1 LLTRRKPKIKKEIKM
16 KKTTARWL
24 IAGVIAAVLLGGAPF
39 VGLEGHDG
47 SGPFIATAQAQAVAV
62 GGDAHQG
69 PPETLGDY
77 FRGAGITKWPLV
89 ASLIWITALV
99 IEIMIRARVSSL
111 CPPALV
117 AQLSSAFAVK
127 DYVKAWQICIDAPS
141 PLTRALAPAIEKI
154 PQGAEAVAD
163 ATMDYMNFQN
173 NLFKVKCSYLNLNA
187 TVNTLLGLFGTI
199 TGMISAFNKMAFSGA
214 TGDPAKLAGSI
225 GEALICT
232 WIGLG
237 AAILSLYLFYVLTN
251 RTKSAMTGMQNV
263 VTRLLDEIDF
273 ESVAPDMEIVTKEM
287 KAHAL
292 GGQVSAAGRTSAVN
306 APKSKTGRA
315 SAAIPKAVHVAET
328 VQCPHC
334 QHQVQV
340 GVAKCPNCQSAL
352 EWE

>member
-1 LLTRRKPKIKKEIKM
+1 M
-16 KKTTARWL
+16 KRTITRWL
-24 IAGVIAAVLLGGAPF
+24 MAGVMATIILGGVPF
-39 VGLEGHDG
+39 TGLEGNDG
-47 SGPFIATAQAQAVAV
+47 SGLFITTAQAQAAAAGTEVQ
-62 GGDAHQG
+62 QG

-89 ASLIWITALV
+89 ASLIWITSLV
-99 IEIMIRARVSSL
+99 IELIIRARVSSL
-111 CPPALV
+111 CPPTIV

-127 DYVKAWQICIDAPS
+127 DYVKAWQLCIDTPS
-141 PLTRALAPAIEKI
+141 ALSRAMAPAIEKI
-154 PQGAEAVAD
+154 PQGATASAD
-163 ATMDYMNFQN
+163 AAMDYMNFQN
-173 NLFKVKCSYLNLNA
+173 NIFKVKCSYLNLNA

-251 RTKSAMTGMQNV
+251 RAKAAMTGMQNII
-263 VTRLLDEIDF
+263 TRLLDEVDF
-273 ESVAPDMEIVTKEM
+273 ASITPDMEIVTREM
-287 KAHAL
+287 KARAL
-292 GGQVSAAGRTSAVN
+292 GGQAGGGASKAAAV
-306 APKSKTGRA
+306 AVPKSKTAPRA
-315 SAAIPKAVHVAET
+315 PTAAPKAANAAEM

-334 QHQVQV
+334 QHQIQV
-340 GVAKCPNCQSAL
+340 GTAKCPNCQSAL